1 MFIAQTNKARK
12 NGKNTKNGKIEKKRR
27 HFNDYV
33 STKDARKM
41 KKKDDIQRL
50 RIIVTKNEKW
60 KKLKK
65 STTFNE
71 NV

>member
-41 KKKDDIQRL
+41 KKRRHSTI
-50 RIIVTKNEKW
+50 TYNCNEKI
-60 KKLKK
+60 KNGK
-65 STTFNE
+65 N
-71 NV
+71 